1 MLEIICFL
9 TITLFCVFQN
19 DEHKIISLFLIL
31 LPFHTFLKN
40 SFFYFFEGGEIFSV
54 WKEAVILILAYKVFS
69 RPHVQLNR
77 LVFVMQLLFF
87 FVIVFY
93 FFIAA
98 VHADAL
104 PALRDHI
111 FPAVLFFT
119 VMAMKIDFSFVR
131 KIILILAVSI
141 FISDIIGFAQY
152 FFFNVPVAR
161 IMDTAAYVDTSGYI
175 HYKISSYRIMGF
187 ERMAGI
193 TGSPNI
199 FGLFNAFA
207 IILLFGILL
216 FKESFSFSIKEWRFI
231 RVVLFLSLISIIFS
245 FSRAGWVIALWGTG
259 IMLLYKNFHVRLK
272 YLLASML
279 ILLVV
284 ILIVSVVYPSAFD
297 IISSSFTGRE
307 ASAAA
312 RSNSVLKGIRML
324 LDEPW
329 GHGLGTT
336 DNRKESVQFFVESA
350 WMNIGYEIGLA
361 GVFYVIAIHLL
372 VLYYLFK
379 HAPYNVLTRI
389 AEAIACSTLVAC
401 MVSVNPYGMPY
412 IYLWWFLS
420 GLGMNAGLSLNFSGQ
435 GGFSPLAAK
444 WIS

>member
-9 TITLFCVFQN
+9 AITLFCIFQD

-40 SFFYFFEGGEIFSV
+40 SFFYLFEGGEIFSV
-54 WKEAVILILAYKVFS
+54 WKEAVILLLAYKVFS
-69 RPHVQLNR
+69 KTHMHLNR
-77 LVFVMQLLFF
+77 LIFVLQLLFCLI
-87 FVIVFY
+87 VVFY
-93 FFIAA
+93 FLAAA

-104 PALRDHI
+104 PALRDHL

-119 VMAMKIDFSFVR
+119 VMAMKIDFNVVR
-131 KIILILAVSI
+131 KMILILAVSI
-141 FISDIIGFAQY
+141 LISDIAGFAQY

-161 IMDTAAYVDTSGYI
+161 IMDTAAYVDGSGYI

-199 FGLFNAFA
+199 FGLFNAFS
-207 IILLFGILL
+207 IILFFGVLL
-216 FKESFSFSIKEWRFI
+216 FKESFSFSVKEWRFI
-231 RVVLFLSLISIIFS
+231 RIVLFLSLVSIVFS
-245 FSRAGWVIALWGTG
+245 FSRAGWAIAFLGTG
-259 IMLLYKNFHVRLK
+259 IMLLYKNFHIRLK
-272 YLLASML
+272 YLLGSILIML
-279 ILLVV
+279 IMVLMIS
-284 ILIVSVVYPSAFD
+284 ILYPGAFD
-297 IISSSFTGRE
+297 IISNSFSGRE

-312 RSNSVLKGIRML
+312 RGNSVLKGIRML

-329 GHGLGTT
+329 GHGLGAT

-361 GVFYVIAIHLL
+361 GVFYLITVHLL
-372 VLYYLFK
+372 VLYYLLK
-379 HAPYNVLTRI
+379 HAPYHALTRI
-389 AEAIACSTLVAC
+389 AAAIAASTLVAC

-420 GLGMNAGLSLNFSGQ
+420 GLGINAGLFLKYSGQ
-435 GGFSPLAAK
+435 GNFKPSVVK
-444 WIS
+444 WTS